1 MQLRKKINQINR
13 FKRKRL
19 HYTKNVKLNTE
30 KKDWKESNSFGEGKL
45 VSLAKHWTRSD
56 WSASSPFLIRNSEG
70 ERAYCVKYIA

>member
-1 MQLRKKINQINR
+1 MQLRKKINQIIDS
-13 FKRKRL
+13 KEKRL
-19 HYTKNVKLNTE
+19 HYTKNVKLIL
-30 KKDWKESNSFGEGKL
+30 KKKTGKKAIPFGEGKL